1 MTFPLPQPPQTPPMA
16 EDPVVKAYLDDVYQ
30 YILEVDLTLRTWQ
43 TFLQSL
49 GKKPEIT
56 GIRDSNTA
64 LADLLTELE
73 TIGLLTDSTTAT

>member
-43 TFLQSL
+43 TFLQTL
-49 GKKPEIT
+49 GQKPEIE

-64 LADLLTELE
+64 LAALLSAWDDVLW
-73 TIGLLTDSTTAT
+73 TDSTTAT